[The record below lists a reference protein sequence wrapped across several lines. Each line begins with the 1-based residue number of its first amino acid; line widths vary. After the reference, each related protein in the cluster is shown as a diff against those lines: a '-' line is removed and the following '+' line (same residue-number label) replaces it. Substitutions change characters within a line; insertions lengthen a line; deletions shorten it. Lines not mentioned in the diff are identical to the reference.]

1 MLIDKRDQRLIRA
14 IHRYQQHRDAP
25 GLWGRLCCA
34 RGKLGHEIWSLLSGS
49 DINREADLAADL
61 RMPHPTGIVM
71 HRNARV
77 GVNCLIMQ
85 HVTLGQLEDG
95 KAPVIE
101 DGVYI
106 GAGARI
112 LGGVTIGKGA
122 RVGANAVVLQDVPA
136 GATAVGVPARIIPPK
151 KATD

>member
-14 IHRYQQHRDAP
+14 IHRYQHHRDAR
-25 GLWGRLCCA
+25 GLWARLQCA

-49 DINREADLAADL
+49 DINREADLAANL

-77 GVNCLIMQ
+77 GANCLIMQ
-85 HVTLGQLEDG
+85 HVTLGEIEGG
-95 KAPVIE
+95 KAPQIS
-101 DGVYI
+101 DDVYI

-122 RVGANAVVLQDVPA
+122 RIGANAVVLQNVPA
-136 GATAVGVPARIIPPK
+136 GATAVGVPARILTGSK
-151 KATD
+151 QT